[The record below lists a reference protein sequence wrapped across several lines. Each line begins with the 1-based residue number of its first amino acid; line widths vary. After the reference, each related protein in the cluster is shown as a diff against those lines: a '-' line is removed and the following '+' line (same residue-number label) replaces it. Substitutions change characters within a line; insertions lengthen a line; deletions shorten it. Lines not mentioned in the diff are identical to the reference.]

1 VLIDDDIEQKAQAA
15 QIHTPYAKWVI
26 CDLCV
31 MSGALRFERASN
43 ALRLAKLLAFEQDER
58 GPCRRIGV
66 TGALAI
72 GDHG

>member
-43 ALRLAKLLAFEQDER
+43 ALRTRFER
-58 GPCRRIGV
+58 ASTC
-66 TGALAI
+66 
-72 GDHG
+72 